1 MEADL
6 KRICNGQRSKENVVQ
21 ESLLKYRDM
30 YTKSQNEMQK
40 LIDSFY
46 RHVGERSNRGN
57 NDGSNGSGPPGG
69 GPFGG
74 GGGGGSGPGG
84 GGGGPSSGGG
94 GGGRQTGHRNG
105 PRPGDGSGPTDFKQR
120 PASDAPNGMGNH
132 PDCNCKMPS
141 RRMTAQKEGPNKGRE
156 FYRCGNMAPN
166 DCGFFTWTDVYR
178 AEEAVPNCECNKP
191 AICRIVAKEGPNN
204 GRYYFSCATQVEN
217 GNQCKYFA
225 WEDELGSSAHR
236 TDPSSKSSTAQST
249 TAPICGCG
257 QPAVHLRTTKEG
269 PNNGRYFFACAA
281 PRDDNNRCNYFTW
294 EDELGASSHGQS
306 ATSSTFATQSTSG
319 PMCDCGKPAVHLRT
333 NKEGPNCGRYFFT
346 CAIPRDDN
354 NRCNYF
360 CWEDEVGTSTYGQDL
375 PSRKFTAQSTSAPL
389 CVCGQPAIERRVTK
403 EGANKGRLFYKCS
416 VDYNKDGTGCGF
428 FEFQDELPATQAMP
442 MNVVK
447 YRCSL

>member
-1 MEADL
+1 
-6 KRICNGQRSKENVVQ
+6 
-21 ESLLKYRDM
+21 
-30 YTKSQNEMQK
+30 
-40 LIDSFY
+40 
-46 RHVGERSNRGN
+46 
-57 NDGSNGSGPPGG
+57 
-69 GPFGG
+69 
-74 GGGGGSGPGG
+74 
-84 GGGGPSSGGG
+84 
-94 GGGRQTGHRNG
+94 
-105 PRPGDGSGPTDFKQR
+105 
-120 PASDAPNGMGNH
+120 MGNH

-269 PNNGRYFFACAA
+269 PNNGRYFFACPAPRDDNNRCNYFVWEDELGSSSTHRQGPSPITSTA
-281 PRDDNNRCNYFTW
+281 QSSTTLAPMCDCGKPAVHLRTTKEGPNNGRYFFACASPRDDNNRCNYFTW
-294 EDELGASSHGQS
+294 EDELATSSHGQG
-306 ATSSTFATQSTSG
+306 ATSSTFATHSTSG

-354 NRCNYF
+354 SRCNYF

-375 PSRKFTAQSTSAPL
+375 PSRTFTAQSTSAPL

-416 VDYNKDGTGCGF
+416 VDYNKDSTGCGF